1 MRSGFIAFV
10 GRPNAGKSTLMNAII
25 NKKIAITSN
34 KPQTTRNAIQGI
46 YHEDDIQMIFI
57 DTPGI
62 HKPNHKLG
70 TYLNQKAYDSA
81 NEVDAIVLVVDVNE
95 PWGRGD
101 DFVLSKIANQ
111 EIPIILVLN
120 KVDKLKKEE
129 VLVKID
135 ELKNKYPFADIVPVS
150 ALKKDNIDALIEVL
164 KTYLT
169 DNIPYYEKDQFTN
182 QPITF
187 QISEIIREKAF
198 LKTSQEVPHSLTCVV
213 DNINKKKN
221 AYYIQ
226 ASIIVDRDSLKSII
240 IGKQGRMIKEIGTM
254 ARVELE
260 DLLKSKVY
268 LELYVKVIK
277 KWRDKEKYL
286 QEFGFHEE

>member
-120 KVDKLKKEE
+120 KVDKLKKED